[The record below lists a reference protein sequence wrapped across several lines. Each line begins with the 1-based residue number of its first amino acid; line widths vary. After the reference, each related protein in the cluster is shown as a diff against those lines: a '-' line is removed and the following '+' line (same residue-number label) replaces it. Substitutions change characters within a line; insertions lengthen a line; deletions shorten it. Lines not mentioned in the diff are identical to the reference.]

1 MSSDELRIAALALPP
16 EDRAKLAQE
25 LLRSLDEPAEADIE
39 TAWLSEIARRASEVA
54 DGSVQAVDWEI
65 ARERIANRLR
75 DRRNAAQNSSRR

>member
-1 MSSDELRIAALALPP
+1 MSSDDLRIAALALPP
-16 EDRAKLAQE
+16 EDRAKLAQD

-39 TAWLSEIARRASEVA
+39 AAWLSEITRRASEIA

-75 DRRNAAQNSSRR
+75 QRRNAAQNSSRR